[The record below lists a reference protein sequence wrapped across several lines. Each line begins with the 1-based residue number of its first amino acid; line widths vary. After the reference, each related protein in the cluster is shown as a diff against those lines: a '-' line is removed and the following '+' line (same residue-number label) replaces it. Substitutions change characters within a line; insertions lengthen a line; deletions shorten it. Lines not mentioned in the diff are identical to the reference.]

1 MAEEPQQTTGV
12 DELEEQPS
20 FYQSTDDLMP
30 FFGQFNMTITSI
42 VILVPLMIWT
52 LKSICQLCKNVPDK
66 ALKVPAILIFGG
78 PLVMQASN
86 FVAIQVDSEQG
97 QAMISLFEKLY
108 VMALFY
114 SFYFMIREVV
124 FLEHQF

>member
-1 MAEEPQQTTGV
+1 MAEEPQQAAGV

-78 PLVMQASN
+78 PLVMQACN